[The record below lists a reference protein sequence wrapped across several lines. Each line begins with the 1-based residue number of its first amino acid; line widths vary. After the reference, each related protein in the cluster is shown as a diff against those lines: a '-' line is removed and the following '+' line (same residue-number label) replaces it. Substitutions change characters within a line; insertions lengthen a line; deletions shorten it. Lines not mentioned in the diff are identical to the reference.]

1 MGLICRKDDLILE
14 VGVLEAHQYK
24 DNDKVMLNMLNS
36 GSDSYYA
43 NFYCESANTQP
54 VTFAFLFFFKLVW
67 SLILSISVFVLF
79 CFCHCLFCL
88 FACSFVLLIIPVF
101 HHSGVEKKPPEPV
114 WNTFRIWKYSLAE
127 MKFGM
132 CYLFGTS
139 KNFEKMLV
147 SYFAYEDKLLL

>member
-54 VTFAFLFFFKLVW
+54 VTFAFFFFLN
-67 SLILSISVFVLF
+67 LF
-79 CFCHCLFCL
+79 DL
-88 FACSFVLLIIPVF
+88 
-101 HHSGVEKKPPEPV
+101 
-114 WNTFRIWKYSLAE
+114 
-127 MKFGM
+127 
-132 CYLFGTS
+132 
-139 KNFEKMLV
+139 
-147 SYFAYEDKLLL
+147 